1 VKRMLLI
8 FVVAT
13 IAAALTVGTA
23 TADPTNSP
31 QAITVPF
38 DCGGEEV
45 MLTVRPPT
53 TSASAHVSDDSRVF
67 LAKSGFVTVTDLS
80 TNEVVAEGPFS
91 NPGKGKGFEG
101 DLVTC
106 SATYTFDGFQYDVT
120 VNALIVPRG
129 R

>member
-1 VKRMLLI
+1 
-8 FVVAT
+8 VAT
-13 IAAALTVGTA
+13 VAAALAVGTA

-53 TSASAHVSDDSRVF
+53 GSASAHVRDDSRVF
-67 LAKSGFVTVTDLS
+67 LATSGFVTVTDES
-80 TNEVVAEGPFS
+80 TGEVVAEDPFS
-91 NPGKGKGFEG
+91 NPGKGYEG

-106 SATYTFDGFQYDVT
+106 SAAYTFDGFRYDVT